1 MTSLPLLELGADPG
15 ERGRIHGKALAPAI
29 RDNVQTYLERFE
41 AGGASRR
48 TILSES
54 EAWLAFIE
62 GDNAEY
68 AEEMS
73 AVAAAS
79 GVSLAEI
86 AMLNARYEITYSVF
100 GAEARAVNAIPE
112 QEGCTSFGLMPEATA
127 SGRTLLCQNW
137 DWLAKLKGRT
147 FVQRVSRSSVPGEG
161 KPDFVGFSEAGIV
174 GSKMGVNAAGIGLCV
189 NGIVTPRDGA
199 NGIRKPFHVRC
210 KEILDAWRFDQA
222 LAPVVQT
229 DRTASSN
236 FLIGHADGE
245 IIDIEATPDYCAYIY
260 PDDGLV
266 VHANHLVRE
275 TRVLSQMER
284 IAPNTLYRGPRMD
297 RLLRAKLGR
306 IDFDVLRTVM
316 TDHFSAPAAICRH
329 ADMALPEAK
338 RVITVAAIVLD
349 LAERVLYATDGP
361 PCEAE
366 FQAFPLYAGRAA
378 ASAGS
383 SNAA

>member
-1 MTSLPLLELGADPG
+1 MASLPLLELGPDPR
-15 ERGRIHGKALAPAI
+15 ERGSVHGSTLAAAI
-29 RDNVQTYLERFE
+29 RDNAETYLARFE
-41 AGGASRR
+41 AGGAGRR
-48 TILSES
+48 KTLDQSDK
-54 EAWLAFIE
+54 WLAFMQ

-68 AEEMS
+68 AEEMA
-73 AVAAAS
+73 AVAKAS
-79 GVSLAEI
+79 GVSLTEI

-100 GAEARAVNAIPE
+100 GAEAQSVNARPE

-127 SGRTLLCQNW
+127 NGHTMLCQNW
-137 DWLAKLKGRT
+137 DWLEKVRGRT
-147 FVQRVSRSSVPGEG
+147 FVQRVRRSSTPGEG

-236 FLIGHADGE
+236 FLIGHVDGE
-245 IIDIEATPDYCAYIY
+245 IIDIEATPDHCAYIY
-260 PDDGLV
+260 PNDGLV
-266 VHANHLVRE
+266 VHANHLIKE
-275 TRVLSQMER
+275 TRVASQMER
-284 IAPNTLYRGPRMD
+284 IAPNTLYRGPRLE
-297 RLLRAKLGR
+297 RLLRAKLGK
-306 IDFDVLRTVM
+306 IDFDVLRAGM

-329 ADMALPEAK
+329 ADTSLPEAK

-349 LAERVLYATDGP
+349 LDERVLYATDGQL
-361 PCEAE
+361 CQSGFE
-366 FQAFPLYAGRAA
+366 AFPLYAKT
-378 ASAGS
+378 SI

>member
-1 MTSLPLLELGADPG
+1 MASLPLLELGPDPR
-15 ERGRIHGKALAPAI
+15 ERGSVHGSTLAAAI
-29 RDNVQTYLERFE
+29 RDNVETYLSRFE
-41 AGGASRR
+41 AGGSDRR
-48 TILSES
+48 TILGES
-54 EAWLAFIE
+54 EQWLAFMQK
-62 GDNAEY
+62 DNAEY
-68 AEEMS
+68 AEEMAAVARAS
-73 AVAAAS
+73 AV
-79 GVSLAEI
+79 SLTEI

-100 GAEARAVNAIPE
+100 GAEAQTANARPE
-112 QEGCTSFGLMPEATA
+112 QEGCTSFGLMPDATA
-127 SGRTLLCQNW
+127 NGHTILCQNW
-137 DWLAKLKGRT
+137 DWLEKVRGRT
-147 FVQRVSRSSVPGEG
+147 FVQRVRRSSTPGEG

-245 IIDIEATPDYCAYIY
+245 IIDIEATPDHCAYIY
-260 PDDGLV
+260 PENGLV
-266 VHANHLVRE
+266 VHANHLVKE
-275 TRVLSQMER
+275 SRVASQMER
-284 IAPNTLYRGPRMD
+284 IAPNTLYRGPRLE
-297 RLLRAKLGR
+297 RLLRAKLGK
-306 IDFDVLRTVM
+306 IDFDLLRAAM

-329 ADMALPEAK
+329 ADTALPEAK

-349 LAERVLYATDGP
+349 LDERVLYATDGQL
-361 PCEAE
+361 CQSD
-366 FQAFPLYAGRAA
+366 FQAIPLYAKN
-378 ASAGS
+378 SI

>member
-1 MTSLPLLELGADPG
+1 MAPLPLLELGPDPR
-15 ERGRIHGKALAPAI
+15 ERGKTHGAALKAAI
-29 RDNVQTYLERFE
+29 RDNVETYLSRFE
-41 AGGASRR
+41 AGGADRR
-48 TILSES
+48 KVLTES
-54 EAWLAFIE
+54 EDWLAFMQ

-68 AEEMS
+68 AEEMA
-73 AVAAAS
+73 AVAEAS
-79 GVSLAEI
+79 GTSLTEI
-86 AMLNARYEITYSVF
+86 AMLNARYEITYSIF
-100 GAEARAVNAIPE
+100 GSEAKAVSQRPE

-127 SGRTLLCQNW
+127 NGHTLLCQNW
-137 DWLAKLKGRT
+137 DWLEKVRGRT
-147 FVQRVSRSSVPGEG
+147 FVQRVRRSSRPGEG

-236 FLIGHADGE
+236 FLIGHAEGE
-245 IIDIEATPDYCAYIY
+245 IIDIEATPDHCAYIY
-260 PDDGLV
+260 PENGLV
-266 VHANHLVRE
+266 VHANHLVKE
-275 TRVLSQMER
+275 ARVTSQMER
-284 IAPNTLYRGPRMD
+284 ISPNTLYRGPRLE

-306 IDFDVLRTVM
+306 IDFDALRAAM

-329 ADMALPEAK
+329 ADTELPEPK

-349 LAERVLYATDGP
+349 LNERVLYATDGQL
-361 PCEAE
+361 CQSEL
-366 FQAFPLYAGRAA
+366 QAFPLYANP
-378 ASAGS
+378 SM